1 MIALWLMLALLA
13 FLLYGFQATAQKAA
27 LNELSAP
34 NMILLSMILT
44 VPLFLICLVPFIVN
58 GSIWSIQPLN
68 IVFALIAASFYQ
80 LGYYV
85 YLEASERGPISIVA
99 SVSDAYP
106 IIVIAFAI
114 LVLGEMKEVTV
125 IQLAGALLIVAS
137 IVALSFFHGRE
148 QGKILPGRRY
158 YLLCLV
164 TVFLWGI
171 CGIFQKLALDLIDP
185 LLFIGIYAFI
195 IPPVTLGYFR
205 FKNIKVR
212 DAVPKWSRPLRI
224 AIASVILGS
233 IAIFADMFAVSQGP
247 ASIVFPL
254 VASSPLIV
262 VLLAYGFLKER
273 LTRREWLMVA
283 TVILGII
290 LVSTV

>member
-1 MIALWLMLALLA
+1 MITLWLTLALLA
-13 FLLYGFQATAQKAA
+13 FFLYGVQATMQKAA
-27 LNELSAP
+27 LNNMPVP
-34 NMILLSMILT
+34 NMIFLSMILT
-44 VPLFLICLVPFIVN
+44 FPLFLLCLVPFILD
-58 GSIWSIQPLN
+58 GSIWSIEPLN
-68 IVFALIAASFYQ
+68 VVYTLIAASLYQ
-80 LGYYV
+80 LGFYV

-99 SVSDAYP
+99 SVSDTYP
-106 IIVIAFAI
+106 IIVVAFAI

-125 IQLAGALLIVAS
+125 IQLAGALIIVAS
-137 IVALSFFHGRE
+137 VAALSFFHGRE
-148 QGKILPGRRY
+148 QGKMLLGRRY

-164 TVFLWGI
+164 TMFLWGI

-195 IPPVTLGYFR
+195 IPPVTLAYFR
-205 FKNIKVR
+205 FKKINVR
-212 DAVPKWSRPLRI
+212 DAVPKWSSPIRI
-224 AIASVILGS
+224 AIASVILGC
-233 IAIFADMFAVSQGP
+233 IAIFADMSAVSQGP

-273 LTRREWLMVA
+273 LTRREWLMIA
-283 TVILGII
+283 TIILGII